1 MKKKD
6 PKNYF
11 LIAINE
17 EVKKQ
22 VDEEVVSIYEVN
34 ERVLEL
40 KRDFKNNQKELQAIK
55 EMLMNRET
63 R

>member
-1 MKKKD
+1 MKKFMKKKD

-40 KRDFKNNQKELQAIK
+40 KRDF
-55 EMLMNRET
+55 
-63 R
+63 